1 MICPIKKKSCLMGT
15 LYEKDPQLKCLDK
28 YAQVMLIQTV
38 TINRLNNMQYHLFR
52 HLFRLV
58 DCQLAL
64 NDITQRK

>member
-1 MICPIKKKSCLMGT
+1 MICPIKKKSCLWVHST
-15 LYEKDPQLKCLDK
+15 SPKDNQLKCLDK

-38 TINRLNNMQYHLFR
+38 TINGLNNMQYHLFR

-64 NDITQRK
+64 NDITQ